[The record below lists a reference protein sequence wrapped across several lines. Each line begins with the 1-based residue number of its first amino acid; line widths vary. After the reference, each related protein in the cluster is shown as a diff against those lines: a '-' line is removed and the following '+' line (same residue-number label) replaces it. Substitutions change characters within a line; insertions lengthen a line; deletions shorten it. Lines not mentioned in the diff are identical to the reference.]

1 MRVVFNTISPVY
13 LENKQNSTLVSM
25 QKINLRLGINDKS
38 YIYVKHIQ
46 KSEICELWSE
56 EERVEKQFIMIRD
69 EFTNAIHMWI

>member
-46 KSEICELWSE
+46 KSEICEL
-56 EERVEKQFIMIRD
+56 
-69 EFTNAIHMWI
+69 